1 MGILIDLAII
11 GLFVLYIYKNRKT
24 TQLRCL
30 METLCY
36 VFSIIFSIPLSITL
50 SNLSY
55 KNFFRPAIAEKIDEQ
70 VVGSRI
76 TAGYNAVMQEM
87 PTMVKNAA
95 ESYGVAT
102 AETRAEVDML
112 VNSTSNTA
120 AKQITDIVARPVIE
134 GVFRAVFFLI
144 LFVAFMFLLKAVA
157 ATFENLLYTPDRV
170 VINTALC
177 GVFGAFK
184 AMVVLIF
191 VITVI
196 QFMLPAFWSKPLEM
210 TEFFSTSFLFK
221 LFYHNNVV
229 TLFLGQGIYPM
240 AM

>member
-1 MGILIDLAII
+1 MGIFIDLAII
-11 GLFVLYIYKNRKT
+11 GLFFLYIRKNRKT

-36 VFSIIFSIPLSITL
+36 VFSIVFAIPLSITL
-50 SNLSY
+50 SEFSY
-55 KNFFRPAIAEKIDEQ
+55 NSFFRPAIAEKLDKQI
-70 VVGSRI
+70 VGSKI

-102 AETRAEVDML
+102 ADTKARVDAL

-120 AKQITDIVARPVIE
+120 AKEITDIVAKPVIE

-144 LFVAFMFLLKAVA
+144 LFFAFMFLLKAVA
-157 ATFENLLYTPDRV
+157 ATFENLLYTPGRV

-191 VITVI
+191 TITVI

-210 TEFFSTSFLFK
+210 TSFFSTSFLFK

-240 AM
+240 SM

>member
-1 MGILIDLAII
+1 
-11 GLFVLYIYKNRKT
+11 
-24 TQLRCL
+24 

-36 VFSIIFSIPLSITL
+36 VVSIIFAIPLSITL
-50 SNLSY
+50 SDFSY
-55 KNFFRPAIAEKIDEQ
+55 SNFFRPAIAEKLDEQ
-70 VVGSRI
+70 LVGRHI
-76 TAGYNAVMQEM
+76 TDGYEAVIQEM

-102 AETRAEVDML
+102 AENRTEVGKL

-144 LFVAFMFLLKAVA
+144 LFIAFMFLMKAVA

-184 AMVVLIF
+184 AMILLIF
-191 VITVI
+191 AITVI
-196 QFMLPAFWSKPLEM
+196 QFMLPAFWRKPLEM
-210 TEFFSTSFLFK
+210 TDFFNTSFLFK

-229 TLFLGQGIYPM
+229 TLFLGKGIYPM
-240 AM
+240 DM